1 MRRFILP
8 IAAILL
14 TAACAGSKPQPIPAF
29 PASRSPA
36 ASSSGAAGVAKAKPS
51 ASSKECPPTR
61 DIIVW
66 VKVPDV
72 PASAQ
77 ELGNYN
83 AATCESTFTW
93 LEQTSPKEAGD
104 CLEAAWASDNPG
116 YNVDAEPAPRLKKV
130 QVAVGPAC

>member
-1 MRRFILP
+1 M
-8 IAAILL
+8 
-14 TAACAGSKPQPIPAF
+14 
-29 PASRSPA
+29 
-36 ASSSGAAGVAKAKPS
+36 
-51 ASSKECPPTR
+51 
-61 DIIVW
+61 
-66 VKVPDV
+66 

-77 ELGNYN
+77 ELGDYN

-116 YNVDAEPAPRLKKV
+116 YNVDAEPAKRLKKV